1 MEARYQS
8 PSMNFPQAKQNIVI
22 LKKAESQIYQ
32 SSRNFQEAEN
42 VISRVQWKASEIY
55 KFNNLEVFVHH

>member
-42 VISRVQWKASEIY
+42 VISRVQ
-55 KFNNLEVFVHH
+55 